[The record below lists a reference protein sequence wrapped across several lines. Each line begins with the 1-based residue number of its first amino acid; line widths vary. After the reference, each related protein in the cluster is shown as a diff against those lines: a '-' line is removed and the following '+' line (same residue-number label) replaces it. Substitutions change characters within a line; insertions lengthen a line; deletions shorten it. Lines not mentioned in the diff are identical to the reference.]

1 MKRNK
6 IEKYKRIADMG
17 ENAASNFV
25 NYGVKKKS
33 EGGLRAKKALLIF
46 GYIMFVALFGALCF
60 GVIFPVKVP
69 MLFMFVIVFTAAI
82 VFFTWRY
89 VQIEYEYIILDGE
102 FRMLE
107 VYGSKSMRTL
117 VSTRVSGMTAIAPYD
132 HAHKAAADAVP
143 PSNRIEAVSS
153 MSAPDIYYAIFR
165 DGDEDFVIFFEAIEK
180 TLKVLRYYNEN
191 IVITKTRV

>member
-1 MKRNK
+1 MKKNK
-6 IEKYKRIADMG
+6 IEKYKRAADMG

-25 NYGVKKKS
+25 NYGVKKKP
-33 EGGLRAKKALLIF
+33 EGKYKLKRALLIMA
-46 GYIMFVALFGALCF
+46 YILVPLAVAGVFIANNILPILATLPVFIWMF
-60 GVIFPVKVP
+60 I
-69 MLFMFVIVFTAAI
+69 
-82 VFFTWRY
+82 FFTWKY
-89 VQIEYEYIILDGE
+89 VSIEYEYIILDGE

-143 PSNRIEAVSS
+143 AGNRIEAVST
-153 MSAPDIYYAIFR
+153 MSASDIYYAIFK
-165 DGDEDFVIFFEAIEK
+165 DNGEDCVIFFEATEK

-191 IVITKTRV
+191 TVITKTRY